1 MVSPEI
7 LRRYPTFAY
16 LDPDQLREVAMIS
29 ELVEY
34 GSGQTIFEAGEP
46 AEYLY
51 LLMDGCVDLHYVV
64 APGNENHGRR
74 RDFMVGTINPGEI
87 LGISAV
93 IEPYMLTSAAVAVL
107 PCKLVRVTAVELR
120 ELCARDVALSCSLQ
134 RAVSKA
140 TMERLH
146 ATRILLAAATAPV

>member
-16 LDPDQLREVAMIS
+16 LDPDQLREVAMVS
-29 ELVEY
+29 EMVEY
-34 GSGQTIFEAGEP
+34 ESGQEIFEAGQP
-46 AEYLY
+46 AEHLF
-51 LLMDGCVDLHYVV
+51 LLIEGSVDLHYVV
-64 APGNENHGRR
+64 MPENENYGQRK
-74 RDFMVGTINPGEI
+74 DFMVGTINPGEI

-93 IEPYMLTSAAVAVL
+93 IEPYMLTS
-107 PCKLVRVTAVELR
+107 TAVTSLPSTLVQVAAAELR
-120 ELCARDVALSCSLQ
+120 ELCAQDVSLDLSLQ
-134 RAVSKA
+134 RTAAKA

>member
-16 LDPDQLREVAMIS
+16 LDSDQLREVAMIS
-29 ELVEY
+29 EVVERDVHD
-34 GSGQTIFEAGEP
+34 TIFEAGEP

-51 LLMDGCVDLHYVV
+51 LLLDGSVDLHYVV
-64 APGNENHGRR
+64 APGNKNHGQRK
-74 RDFMVGTINPGEI
+74 DFMVGTINPGEI
-87 LGISAV
+87 LGISAL
-93 IEPYMLTSAAVAVL
+93 IEPYKLTSAAMTTL
-107 PCKLVRVTAVELR
+107 PCKLVRVSAVELR
-120 ELCARDVALSCSLQ
+120 ELCAKDVSLSCSLQ
-134 RAVSKA
+134 RAVARA